1 MSIKDI
7 STAELLGMVSK
18 EGVTISN
25 LMEDN
30 SNVREFLRELEI
42 TDGLTLVPTYIIY
55 YRYKKVW
62 RPHGTKLSKIAF
74 FRKINKVFETK
85 RTNSTRYYLLNEG
98 VFDLSKESLDDARK
112 FDKRYRNKI
121 QKKGKPQ
128 KQSKAPSI
136 TEEIQSENAS
146 GLH

>member
-55 YRYKKVW
+55 
-62 RPHGTKLSKIAF
+62 
-74 FRKINKVFETK
+74 
-85 RTNSTRYYLLNEG
+85 
-98 VFDLSKESLDDARK
+98 
-112 FDKRYRNKI
+112 
-121 QKKGKPQ
+121 
-128 KQSKAPSI
+128 
-136 TEEIQSENAS
+136 
-146 GLH
+146 